1 MEWMTAPAAPAA
13 PAQVTLPLPPHPPN
27 PAMAAPT
34 HTPPVTTG
42 AADDGAELS
51 WEEATDIIAA
61 VRSRSEREGG
71 SSAVDSD
78 RYCREELAR
87 RGADV
92 THVPPLTKPADPTLM
107 YRHCRDG
114 DDEQGADRLNT
125 VVSTVVEDTFPQASL
140 ECKARLVE
148 AWEKVM
154 GSCPEA
160 ATQLGERR
168 SDLDPTTEAD
178 LVAALETMEE
188 DETQLVEY

>member
-1 MEWMTAPAAPAA
+1 MDGCTCSTSSPSPSNATPATTAATPSHGGTHPRAAP
-13 PAQVTLPLPPHPPN
+13 
-27 PAMAAPT
+27 
-34 HTPPVTTG
+34 TG

-71 SSAVDSD
+71 SSAADYD

-92 THVPPLTKPADPTLM
+92 THVPPLARPADPTLM
-107 YRHCRDG
+107 YCHCRDR

-125 VVSTVVEDTFPQASL
+125 VVSMVIEDTFPQASL
-140 ECKARLVE
+140 ECKAQLVE

-160 ATQLGERR
+160 A
-168 SDLDPTTEAD
+168 A
-178 LVAALETMEE
+178 
-188 DETQLVEY
+188 

>member
-1 MEWMTAPAAPAA
+1 
-13 PAQVTLPLPPHPPN
+13 
-27 PAMAAPT
+27 
-34 HTPPVTTG
+34 
-42 AADDGAELS
+42 
-51 WEEATDIIAA
+51 
-61 VRSRSEREGG
+61 
-71 SSAVDSD
+71 
-78 RYCREELAR
+78 
-87 RGADV
+87 
-92 THVPPLTKPADPTLM
+92 M
-107 YRHCRDG
+107 YHHCRDG

-160 ATQLGERR
+160 ATQLGEGK
-168 SDLDPTTEAD
+168 SDLDPTTGAD